1 MDQITRRLSSIAAHP
16 DYFREKYKM
25 MLRLPFYDWQEE
37 LHWQEV
43 GFGRLHSKRIVLYLV
58 MTLCSMFYRFC
69 GFVIIKV
76 RKYSM
81 NRVFSHGG
89 VDCWRLFQ
97 HISVSPPTRSLLHW
111 HYNHLSSSSPG
122 TAFMFTDTE
131 WNFVTLYLEGFL
143 YGKMSCSMTLC
154 PCWRSRSRTLFR
166 NFRHVFATPIEQV
179 QDINHPLRSLSPLHS
194 IHCYHCQWFINPHTW
209 SKYQFHQ

>member
-1 MDQITRRLSSIAAHP
+1 
-16 DYFREKYKM
+16 
-25 MLRLPFYDWQEE
+25 MLRLQFYDCQEE

-43 GFGRLHSKRIVLYLV
+43 GFGHLHSKRIVLYLV
-58 MTLCSMFYRFC
+58 TTLCSMFCRFC

-89 VDCWRLFQ
+89 VDVYSNTSLFPLRLGVSSTGTIITSP
-97 HISVSPPTRSLLHW
+97 HPVLAPPSCLLTPNGISLRYILKGSYTVRCLF
-111 HYNHLSSSSPG
+111 Y
-122 TAFMFTDTE
+122 DD
-131 WNFVTLYLEGFL
+131 
-143 YGKMSCSMTLC
+143 LC

-166 NFRHVFATPIEQV
+166 NFRHVFTTPIEQV

-194 IHCYHCQWFINPHTW
+194 IHCYHRQWFINPHTW
-209 SKYQFHQ
+209 SKYQLHQ